1 MVSTAFNAASDHL
14 HFLNLFFYIFKVS
27 ICSLDHLLPWH
38 LFVWPCGHLFFFNFY
53 INSFDFV
60 YLLAGQGQ
68 RNVTNSYRAGFH
80 HLCSL
85 IQCIFTNFWKVC
97 KFLLYPLLN
106 MLQIQEPPNTPRSF
120 HPVPF
125 GCEWFAWPHL
135 LRVNGLGDEA

>member
-1 MVSTAFNAASDHL
+1 MTNGVHCLQCCIRSSPFFKFIFL
-14 HFLNLFFYIFKVS
+14 HFQSKYLFPGSPVTMTLVCLTLWSPI
-27 ICSLDHLLPWH
+27 
-38 LFVWPCGHLFFFNFY
+38 FFNFY

-125 GCEWFAWPHL
+125 GCEWFA
-135 LRVNGLGDEA
+135 